1 MSFKSQFAITIL
13 YVDIIMLLPYLL
25 QKELSQSKSEA
36 CVLGERLK
44 AHESKLE
51 EVRQQEN
58 SREDIHQLLQQANR
72 DMVSAHWSCWTIFLV
87 YECVENKDV
96 LCNVDWILGS

>member
-1 MSFKSQFAITIL
+1 
-13 YVDIIMLLPYLL
+13 MLLPYLL
-25 QKELSQSKSEA
+25 QKELSRSKSEA

-72 DMVSAHWSCWTIFLV
+72 DMVSAHWSCWTTFLV
-87 YECVENKDV
+87 SMSVWKTRTYCVMLTRFLV
-96 LCNVDWILGS
+96 S